1 MEHVCFGLKKM
12 LFPLFFTKNWKFE
25 NWKNEKRTENS
36 DKTTY
41 ACLALAMVA

>member
-1 MEHVCFGLKKM
+1 MFALGLKKCC
-12 LFPLFFTKNWKFE
+12 FPYFLQKTENLK